1 MTKCRTTHHHA
12 CACREARFERMERA
26 LVTIRHL
33 STTSGR
39 GYESDR
45 SAITEMCNAA
55 LRHESVTDDDYR
67 PLPGDE
73 GQ

>member
-26 LVTIRHL
+26 LVAIQL
-33 STTSGR
+33 LANQAD
-39 GYESDR
+39 DR
-45 SAITEMCNAA
+45 VGAMRCIEEMCCVARSEEA
-55 LRHESVTDDDYR
+55 VTDADYR